1 MSRAFHRIRLA
12 CFERSRGYC
21 ECGACGRTI
30 TFENSRADHFFGR
43 GHVAESVSNVWL
55 IAIPC
60 DELKTAC
67 KPSSVYWL
75 RLFREHCRKH
85 RYREEFERAQTRIA
99 VLKQKGLAA

>member
-1 MSRAFHRIRLA
+1 MSLATKRIRLA
-12 CFERSRGYC
+12 VFERSRGFC
-21 ECGACGRTI
+21 ECGCGKRI
-30 TFENSRADHFFGR
+30 TFENSRLDHFFGR
-43 GHVAESVSNVWL
+43 ARIPESVSNTWL
-55 IAIPC
+55 VAIAC

-75 RLFREHCRKH
+75 RLFREHCRRH